1 MGIKNKCSSFDLH
14 VAWKKTI
21 IVSTLIFNLV
31 SGKQWLL
38 NCQKHLPRNE
48 KKYIKCIVLFPRNS
62 TNEWRHRGVHSVSA
76 ATAAMVE
83 EKARVVLARSERAAL
98 SQLLADYRTRRITV
112 EELVASLADL
122 LNTHEKLTLLIELR
136 ELVDSKDRMC
146 FDDLVYRPRVS
157 MSRVIYFLSFAFCQL
172 LLLLLFVFHCLH
184 FIIILLSFIILYFII
199 LYFFLSFIFVYYHSY
214 FFLLPLSFIIF
225 YRFCLV

>member
-1 MGIKNKCSSFDLH
+1 MF
-14 VAWKKTI
+14 
-21 IVSTLIFNLV
+21 F
-31 SGKQWLL
+31 
-38 NCQKHLPRNE
+38 
-48 KKYIKCIVLFPRNS
+48 RNS

-136 ELVDSKDRMC
+136 ELVDSKDRVC
-146 FDDLVYRPRVS
+146 FDDLVYRPRVA
-157 MSRVIYFLSFAFCQL
+157 MSRVIKFFSSLSFFLITYIVFL
-172 LLLLLFVFHCLH
+172 LLSLSIFCYLIFCC
-184 FIIILLSFIILYFII
+184 LLSCIVFQL
-199 LYFFLSFIFVYYHSY
+199 FFVIF
-214 FFLLPLSFIIF
+214 
-225 YRFCLV
+225 